1 MVRCDL
7 GRAIVYALVPLGWWL
22 AGPQLWLI
30 YAVALAGIWSIAA
43 FGGSTRGIVT
53 MTLRQEL
60 TPDHLLGRVTAAF
73 WTVFSVPGP
82 LGALALTAFGERI
95 GARTALLVVGLFIL
109 GVAAIAF
116 FTPVRAFAPAME
128 GDRGVGQG

>member
-1 MVRCDL
+1 ML
-7 GRAIVYALVPLGWWL
+7 AAIW
-22 AGPQLWLI
+22 
-30 YAVALAGIWSIAA
+30 AVSA

-82 LGALALTAFGERI
+82 LGALALTAFGER
-95 GARTALLVVGLFIL
+95 VGTR
-109 GVAAIAF
+109 IAF
-116 FTPVRAFAPAME
+116 LTVGVFVLAVAFIALFTPVRAFAPQLPQPEDPNRAPA
-128 GDRGVGQG
+128 

>member
-1 MVRCDL
+1 V
-7 GRAIVYALVPLGWWL
+7 AIL
-22 AGPQLWLI
+22 AGVW
-30 YAVALAGIWSIAA
+30 AIAA

-82 LGALALTAFGERI
+82 LGALALTAYGERV
-95 GARTALLVVGLFIL
+95 GTQTALLTVGVFVL
-109 GVAAIAF
+109 AIAF
-116 FTPVRAFAPAME
+116 VALFTPVRAFSP
-128 GDRGVGQG
+128 GRIDD